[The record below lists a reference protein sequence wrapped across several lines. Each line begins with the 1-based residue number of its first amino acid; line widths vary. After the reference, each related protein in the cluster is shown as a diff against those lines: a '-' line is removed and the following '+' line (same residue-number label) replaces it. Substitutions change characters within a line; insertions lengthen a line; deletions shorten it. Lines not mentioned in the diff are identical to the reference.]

1 MGRNLT
7 LKITFSAVAAALT
20 FVATVFIQVPSVDG
34 GYTNLSDAIIFLTA
48 ALLGPVPAMLA
59 GGLGTFFADLYVY
72 PATMFYSLVIHGL
85 EGLFCGLLLKLIHSK
100 CRNSKLEPL
109 LGGAAMALCGFVYG
123 GNVFSCK
130 MAVLRHLG
138 KRAGKSAPQSDSGG
152 LVRRFG
158 GRGCLHREA
167 SLAA

>member
-20 FVATVFIQVPSVDG
+20 FVATVFIRVPSVDG
-34 GYTNLSDAIIFLTA
+34 GYTNLSDAIIFLRR
-48 ALLGPVPAMLA
+48 LCSDVPAMLA

-109 LGGAAMALCGFVYG
+109 LGGAAMALCGLF
-123 GNVFSCK
+123 
-130 MAVLRHLG
+130 MAGMYFLANG
-138 KRAGKSAPQSDSGG
+138 CFTAPGQA
-152 LVRRFG
+152 RW
-158 GRGCLHREA
+158 
-167 SLAA
+167 